1 MEIHTSGACWSVG
14 PTTVQGHSGGRG
26 LVYQPCMH
34 TSMWV
39 CAATCVRAYGRRGRT
54 VGGGGVDGIAVP
66 AGQLKYSAEVS
77 IATAWDTRK
86 PWLPVQ

>member
-26 LVYQPCMH
+26 LVYQPCTCTH
-34 TSMWV
+34 LCGCV
-39 CAATCVRAYGRRGRT
+39 QLHVCVRMGGEAGR
-54 VGGGGVDGIAVP
+54 GVDGIAVP

-86 PWLPVQ
+86 P